1 VKRYVRPFAAMLL
14 TTTAAMVIG
23 ACGSSSSS
31 SSSSA
36 PSGGSSSASAS
47 TSAGSG
53 ATGAAKQGGTIKIGT
68 VGPDSY
74 DPQEY
79 QTVQAD
85 SALHL
90 VYTGLLAFK
99 DTTGQASTTL
109 VPALAASIPT
119 PTNGGKTYV
128 FHIRSGLHYSD
139 GEPVVAS
146 DVVNMVKRSLFLGG
160 PFSSF
165 FDDIVGAAQYT
176 AAKKASAPLSGM
188 IADDKTGKLTV
199 NLTTP
204 DTRVLY
210 AFAIGESG
218 VGPKSKAIFKNTTG
232 SPFPGDGPYTLKVVS
247 PSPTN
252 GEFILTKN
260 PKFDIPTIAKGN
272 VDQIDGMVSTNVNTM
287 TENVINGTLDYMT
300 EDPVGDLLPQV
311 EAKYKDR
318 FLIGPGYPNTY
329 YFFVNTTTPP
339 FNKLAARQAV
349 NYAIDS
355 RALERIFGGR
365 LHPTCN
371 LLPPNMIGYT
381 PITPCPW
388 GDPNGPANIAKAT
401 ALVKSAGLTGAP
413 VTVWTNSKDP
423 RPAIGAYLASTLTQI
438 GFKAS
443 IKTLNQTVYFSTIG
457 DPKSKAQ
464 IGFDDWNQDYPHP
477 GDFFGNLLT
486 TAAAKSVPS
495 FNNGFVSDPHIDS
508 QVNTLDAQ
516 PAESVASGWAAL
528 DKYVNDAQHAYVV
541 PYGNEEDTA
550 FYSPRMNVSQC
561 SGYPH
566 LAHRVDWLLFCL
578 K

>member
-1 VKRYVRPFAAMLL
+1 MRVRRRSALTAVLVAASV
-14 TTTAAMVIG
+14 TALG
-23 ACGSSSSS
+23 ACGSSSNSS
-31 SSSSA
+31 STTSA
-36 PSGGSSSASAS
+36 SGNASGG
-47 TSAGSG
+47 T
-53 ATGAAKQGGTIKIGT
+53 TGAAKQGGTIKIGT

-79 QTVQAD
+79 QTVQGD

-90 VYTGLLAFK
+90 VYEGLLAFK
-99 DTTGQASTTL
+99 DATGQASTQL
-109 VPALAASIPT
+109 VPALARSIPT
-119 PTNGGKTYV
+119 PTNGGKTYT
-128 FHIRSGLHYSD
+128 FHIRPGLHYSD
-139 GEPVVAS
+139 GEPVVAT
-146 DVVNMVKRSLFLGG
+146 DVVNMVKRNLFLGG

-165 FDDIVGAAQYT
+165 FDDIVGATAYT
-176 AAKKASAPLSGM
+176 AAKKQNAPLPGM
-188 IADDKTGKLTV
+188 KADDKTGTLTL
-199 NLTTP
+199 NLVAP

-232 SPFPGDGPYTLKVVS
+232 NPFPGDGPYTLKVVN
-247 PSPTN
+247 PSPTS
-252 GEFILTKN
+252 GQFILTKN

-272 VDQIDGMVSTNVNTM
+272 VDKIIGMVSTNVNQM
-287 TENVINGTLDYMT
+287 TENVINGSLDYMT

-329 YFFVNTTTPP
+329 YFFMNTTVPP

-371 LLPPNMIGYT
+371 LLPPKMSGYT

-401 ALVKSAGLTGAP
+401 ALVKSAGLAGTP
-413 VTVWTNSKDP
+413 VTVWTNTKDP
-423 RPAIGAYLASTLTQI
+423 RPAIADYLRSTLAQI

-443 IKTLNQTVYFSTIG
+443 TKTVNQTVYFSTIG
-457 DPKSKAQ
+457 NPKTKAQ
-464 IGFDDWNQDYPHP
+464 IGFDDWFQDFPHP
-477 GDFFGNLLT
+477 GDFMGNLLT
-486 TAAAKSVPS
+486 TEAAKSVPS
-495 FNNGFVSDPHIDS
+495 FNSGFVSNPHVDS
-508 QVNTLDAQ
+508 EVAKLDAQ
-516 PAESVASGWAAL
+516 PAQNVASGWAAL
-528 DKYVNDAQHAYVV
+528 DKYVNDPQHAYVA

-550 FYSPRMNVSQC
+550 FYSPRMNVKDC
-561 SGYPH
+561 SGYPN
-566 LAHRVDWLLFCL
+566 LAHRVDWLLLCL